1 MEKAV
6 PFATGYRFKVKEN
19 RSLALQ
25 YELSMNFSIEDCE
38 IFNKFILSLSIM
50 SIIYNIIGIFVL
62 DEGVFSSLLN
72 YSGLLISVFGVFVYI
87 RCQSGYKALKGRII
101 KKNSIFL
108 GIFLGL
114 QFGYFSLMILGNVY
128 GSKVSVQ
135 MIVFGFFL
143 VCVVLSF
150 ILYFLIV
157 NFDLVTRIKQFHS
170 LN

>member
-6 PFATGYRFKVKEN
+6 PFATGYRFKVKQN

-38 IFNKFILSLSIM
+38 IFNKFILTQSIM
-50 SIIYNIIGIFVL
+50 SIMYNIVKIFVL
-62 DEGVFSSLLN
+62 DEQIFSSLLN
-72 YSGLLISVFGVFVYI
+72 YSGLFISVFGVFVYI
-87 RCQSGYKALKGRII
+87 RCKSGYKGLKGRII

-108 GIFLGL
+108 GVFLGL
-114 QFGYFSLMILGNVY
+114 QFGYFSLMMLENVIEIE
-128 GSKVSVQ
+128 VRVQ
-135 MIVFGFFL
+135 MIIFGFFI
-143 VCVVLSF
+143 VCVYLSF

-157 NFDLVTRIKQFHS
+157 NFDLVARIKQFHS